1 MFGPHREAVLTDA
14 FSVGWTDATHRVL
27 RSAVAAAEALADDI
41 EMWLLVLLCGDDAD
55 LCGGTGGG
63 VRRVAVGLCFI

>member
-1 MFGPHREAVLTDA
+1 MRSRLAGRMRRTGCFAR
-14 FSVGWTDATHRVL
+14 
-27 RSAVAAAEALADDI
+27 RSAADEALADDI